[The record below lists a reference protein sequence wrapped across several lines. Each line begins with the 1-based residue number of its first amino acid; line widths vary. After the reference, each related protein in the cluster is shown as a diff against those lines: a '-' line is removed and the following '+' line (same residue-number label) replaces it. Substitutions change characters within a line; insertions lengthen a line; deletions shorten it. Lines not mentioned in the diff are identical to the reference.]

1 MFPYW
6 AQSRHP
12 NGYLDRFT
20 RVCRTHSRDQH
31 ATLSLG
37 IDRIYVVRAM
47 RPKTGE
53 LPRKL
58 FFSTFVKI
66 PYNSVY
72 TQ

>member
-1 MFPYW
+1 MAISIGSAVFAGLIVVTNRPT
-6 AQSRHP
+6 
-12 NGYLDRFT
+12 D
-20 RVCRTHSRDQH
+20 H

-53 LPRKL
+53 LPRRL
-58 FFSTFVKI
+58 FFDIVII
-66 PYNSVY
+66 PQNSVY